1 MNYQEQIEH
10 YKAVKIRISG
20 VAPAPQSMPMIVK
33 VEPEPVAVETK
44 PKANLGFREQIIYDC
59 AEEFNITVSELL
71 SPKRTKECALAR
83 RKAAWIFHQRGTMS
97 YPQIGRLLN
106 RDHTTIIYAVRR
118 YQESLV

>member
-20 VAPAPQSMPMIVK
+20 VAPAPQYMPMIVK
-33 VEPEPVAVETK
+33 VEPEPVAVEIK
-44 PKANLGFREQIIYDC
+44 PKANLGFREQIISDC
-59 AEEFNITVSELL
+59 AEEFKITVNDLL
-71 SPKRTKECALAR
+71 SPKRTKECA
-83 RKAAWIFHQRGTMS
+83 QRGTMS

-106 RDHTTIIYAVRR
+106 RDHTTIIHAVRR

>member
-33 VEPEPVAVETK
+33 VEPEPVAVEIK
-44 PKANLGFREQIIYDC
+44 PKANLGFREQIISDC
-59 AEEFNITVSELL
+59 AEEFKITVSDLL
-71 SPKRTKECALAR
+71 SPKRTNKCAFAR
-83 RKAAWIFHQRGTMS
+83 RKAAWILYQRGTMS

-106 RDHTTIIYAVRR
+106 RDHTTIIHAVRR